1 MASLCVLCDLPF
13 AFFAINFVRVN
24 ALAAK
29 RNEQSP
35 LGGTKT

>member
-1 MASLCVLCDLPF
+1 MQFS
-13 AFFAINFVRVN
+13 AFFAVFPLRSLRLTCRVN
-24 ALAAK
+24 ALAPK